1 MAAPQ
6 YTFDASLAVF
16 NISKAA
22 FLAANPHIARVM
34 AAAMVFRPNPSASGP
49 PQALL
54 ICRAAT
60 DTYPLTWEVPGGSV
74 DASDATI
81 LDGVARELWEES
93 GLVAAHM
100 AAPILMAPEGTLT
113 EDMRARLGIQP
124 QDETLGIGA
133 DRLTVTFTETGNLWA
148 KLTALVTVQSTDAVV
163 LRPEEHGEATWVTEA
178 DVVRG
183 EFPGTEGA
191 EGKKIAFLS
200 DGVRRTILD
209 GFRVYAQSVAN

>member
-1 MAAPQ
+1 MAAPK
-6 YTFDASLAVF
+6 YTFDASLAGF

-22 FLAANPHIARVM
+22 FLAANPRIARLM
-34 AAAMVFRPNPSASGP
+34 AAAMVFRPNPSSPSSSP

-60 DTYPLTWEVPGGSV
+60 DSYPLTWEIPGGSV
-74 DASDATI
+74 DASDVTI

-100 AAPILMAPEGTLT
+100 AAPILMSPEGTLT
-113 EDMRARLGIQP
+113 EAMRARLGIQP
-124 QDETLGIGA
+124 SDEVLGLG
-133 DRLTVTFTETGNLWA
+133 DDGLTVTFVETGNTWA
-148 KLTALVTVQSTDAVV
+148 KLTALVTVRSTEEVV
-163 LRPEEHGEATWVTEA
+163 LRAEEHGEAAWVTEE

-183 EFPGTEGA
+183 ELPGG
-191 EGKKIAFLS
+191 EGKKIRFLS